1 MSTFSTHIHTLTIKI
16 VWQFNKN
23 HDDGSKNIQRLWQS
37 MALTILFYEELFLQL
52 IKFFHQS
59 PYLNFLTCRGSL
71 STMPTTI
78 SMGGKE
84 AIKITVTLATLWIW
98 EMEAQTNRLSCLC
111 TPLGAR
117 TLPHSKHQP
126 ASPPPGANHIVGPV
140 NIFILPPP
148 PPRTE
153 RSPICWLQCFSLVSY
168 FADWF
173 FSYMMAWH
181 YWEV

>member
-78 SMGGKE
+78 SMVWGKGRRRGKE
-84 AIKITVTLATLWIW
+84 DISYP
-98 EMEAQTNRLSCLC
+98 RCLPNIGNANPNQPPRHFH
-111 TPLGAR
+111 TPLGTR
-117 TLPHSKHQP
+117 TT
-126 ASPPPGANHIVGPV
+126 
-140 NIFILPPP
+140 P
-148 PPRTE
+148 PPRAGQ
-153 RSPICWLQCFSLVSY
+153 SHCL
-168 FADWF
+168 
-173 FSYMMAWH
+173 H
-181 YWEV
+181 YKYIHLATPD